1 VSEHQEGIV
10 VRSLTGK
17 EEVETD
23 RFMADVAKLAKEQGL
38 MENDIKLEEEEEPFP
53 VEGAILILLGFAS
66 KVAYDVWKEF
76 ILPKLKERYR
86 VEERGSGS

>member
-1 VSEHQEGIV
+1 MSEYQEGIV

-38 MENDIKLEEEEEPFP
+38 MENDIKLEEEEEPF
-53 VEGAILILLGFAS
+53 VI
-66 KVAYDVWKEF
+66 
-76 ILPKLKERYR
+76 
-86 VEERGSGS
+86 